1 MSTLPCAAVR
11 RRQALRAV
19 LALLLLSMLACTIR
33 PEAIA
38 AVFLDATPTMLRPTR
53 TPKPLPTLPA
63 VLPTLPPV
71 LDVVAPPTPAAAL
84 PGIQQSLRC

>member
-11 RRQALRAV
+11 RSQALRAV
-19 LALLLLSMLACTIR
+19 LALALLLLSMLACTIR

-53 TPKPLPTLPA
+53 TPKPPPTLPA
-63 VLPTLPPV
+63 VR
-71 LDVVAPPTPAAAL
+71 AY
-84 PGIQQSLRC
+84 